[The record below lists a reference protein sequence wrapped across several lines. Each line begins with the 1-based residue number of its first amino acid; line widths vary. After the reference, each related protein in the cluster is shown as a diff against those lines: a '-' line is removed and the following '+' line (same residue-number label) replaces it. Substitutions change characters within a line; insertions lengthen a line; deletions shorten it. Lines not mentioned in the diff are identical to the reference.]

1 MALTTTTKIQ
11 AVNIMLATIGSAPVN
26 TLSGSNS
33 ADVAMAQQ
41 TLDEVSLTVQSHGW
55 HFNTEEDR
63 ELVPDPVTKEV
74 VVGNNIILC
83 DVDYPNNNNN
93 DLDVVLRGTKLYDKK
108 NRTYQFTETLKAK
121 VVTALEWDDLPQPAR
136 SYIMIRAAR
145 IFQDRA
151 VGSEKHHTYTLR
163 DEIMALSQLKRFEGE
178 TGDYSIF
185 DNYDVS
191 RVIDR
196 RYPYQ
201 F

>member
-1 MALTTTTKIQ
+1 MALTTTTKLQ

-55 HFNTEEDR
+55 HFNTDEDR
-63 ELVPDPVTKEV
+63 ELTPDPITGQI
-74 VVGNNIILC
+74 VVGSNIIMC
-83 DVDYPNNNNN
+83 DIDYPNNQ
-93 DLDVVLRGTKLYDKK
+93 DMEVVLRGTKLFDKK
-108 NRTYQFTETLKAK
+108 NQTYQFSETVKAK
-121 VVTALEWDDLPQPAR
+121 IVTALEWDDLPQPAR

-145 IFQDRA
+145 IFQDRV

-178 TGDYSIF
+178 TGDYTIF
-185 DNYDVS
+185 DNYDVA